1 MKIEYPSDILPLMD
15 KYNIEEGFNLYKLS
29 KGFTLLDVVIPE
41 KAKDVIYFVLKQKQ
55 EDNRSLYRIL
65 RYRKPINDVNIDT
78 EFEAVDMDDVA
89 VNLFKAVSNHLM

>member
-41 KAKDVIYFVLKQKQ
+41 KAKDVIYFVLKKN
-55 EDNRSLYRIL
+55 EDDKALYRIL
-65 RYRKPINDVNIDT
+65 RFRKPLNDVSIDT